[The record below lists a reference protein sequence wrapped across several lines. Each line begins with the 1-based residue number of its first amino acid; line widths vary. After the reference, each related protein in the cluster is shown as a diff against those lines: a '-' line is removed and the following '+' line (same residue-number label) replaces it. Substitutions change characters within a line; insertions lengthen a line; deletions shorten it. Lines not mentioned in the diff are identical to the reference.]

1 MKKAFKYIVFLS
13 AFALAVAFQ
22 SCSEDV
28 INQPGMTG
36 EGTLLNLYV
45 GDISGPSTRLAE
57 LGGSGNINDDHHGK
71 SNIGLYIYYEDDY
84 SEGTLSKPYVRN
96 LECEVVDGRIVPVDD
111 SDIYIYDRMTI
122 VAFYPYNGAAA
133 DYTFTSKN
141 DEKRYSITESDY
153 SQQHYIPYR
162 AEANVNPTNA
172 FYVNLT
178 LHPVQTTKI
187 QVVLVTSNPDDFPDA
202 TTQTNGVVKL
212 VPGIDPQNNVEG
224 ATGDRR
230 ENWIDIVEQ
239 PYGSAPEPASSGL
252 HVRRY
257 STYIWRNDGADD
269 PHHGGPPNHNDNTI
283 KKGDILLQSEKL
295 TLFFPQDVNIQE
307 SYVYR
312 YGYNI
317 DTGEIF
323 IPTSENLIHDAAS
336 LAAAGGGGYQVCDI
350 DLDGMEWTPVNLVG
364 TYDGGGHAVKNMTI
378 TQAPTTSANV
388 GLFGS
393 ASGSSLIKNLEL
405 VDPKINV
412 HFSGADETE
421 TLQVGALVGQLNR
434 ALTAEEIAE
443 ILKNQSISVPDGL
456 PQSVIDALIAEMM
469 QDYTGGNTSSIEGTK
484 VSNPQITVTGNNVVV
499 GGLVGSVG
507 DGAEY
512 IGEIKDSY
520 VLGGKIAVNATDEET
535 KITYDNAQAGAFAG
549 LLNNGGIA
557 NSYTTATAEAYV
569 GKEEGTPPVI
579 ISEEVAKGFT
589 NVEDHDP
596 ALGIDQEL
604 IGNFTDDLKEN
615 TELGVGVAEFGP
627 SSWPGWATYEDDW
640 PVAASTLENYWGDLG
655 EAPSTYPVLKWENRL
670 DVKK

>member
-57 LGGSGNINDDHHGK
+57 LGGSGNINDDRHGK
-71 SNIGLYIYYEDDY
+71 KNIGLYIYYADDY

-96 LECEVVDGRIVPVDD
+96 LECKIDNGKIVPVVD

-122 VAFYPYNGAAA
+122 VAFYPYNGAAD
-133 DYTFTSKN
+133 DYTFTKKI

-153 SQQHYIPYR
+153 SQQHFIPYR

-187 QVVLVTSNPDDFPDA
+187 QVVLVASNPDDFPDA

-212 VPGIDPQNNVEG
+212 VPGIDPQNTVEG

-350 DLDGMEWTPVNLVG
+350 DLEGYGNWTPINLVG

-378 TQAPTTSANV
+378 TQVPTTSANV

-405 VDPKINV
+405 VDPKISV
-412 HFSGADETE
+412 DFSGADETE

-434 ALTAEEIAE
+434 ALTEEEIAE
-443 ILKNQSISVPDGL
+443 ILRNQSISVPDGL

-469 QDYTGGNTSSIEGTK
+469 QDFTGGTTSRIEGTK
-484 VSNPQITVTGNNVVV
+484 VTNPEITVTGNNVVV

-520 VLGGKIAVNATDEET
+520 VLGGNIAVNATDEET
-535 KITYDNAQAGAFAG
+535 KQKYDNGQAGAFAG
-549 LLNNGGIA
+549 LLNSGGIT

-569 GKEEGTPPVI
+569 KEVTGTPPNEVTD
-579 ISEEVAKGFT
+579 SKEVAKGFSNLLT
-589 NVEDHDP
+589 DP
-596 ALGIDQEL
+596 AVGVVQEL
-604 IGNFTDDLKEN
+604 TANFTVDLKGQ
-615 TELGVGVAEFGP
+615 TESGITKFDPE
-627 SSWPGWATYEDDW
+627 WPDWTLHTEDW
-640 PVAASTLENYWGDLG
+640 PVAASTLGNYWGDLG
-655 EAPSTYPVLKWENRL
+655 EVPSTYPVLKWENRF